1 MHWDI
6 LTQLLLNALIVVPSG
21 KLCLR
26 VWALFCYFSPLSSGE
41 DENAG
46 PLLQYWNLSFEN
58 GTYHSATSSSDLRA
72 SQIPQPTDRAARA
85 EFRRHPSMLL
95 FFACSYW

>member
-6 LTQLLLNALIVVPSG
+6 LTQLLLNPLIVVPSG
-21 KLCLR
+21 GLCLR

-46 PLLQYWNLSFEN
+46 PFAPVLELIFRKWHLPF
-58 GTYHSATSSSDLRA
+58 SDL
-72 SQIPQPTDRAARA
+72 
-85 EFRRHPSMLL
+85 
-95 FFACSYW
+95 